1 MTFED
6 VVEKLWKC
14 AAFSV
19 KPLSHDKLDAFLNH
33 VKTLEQVADARCL
46 VPLLF

>member
-6 VVEKLWKC
+6 VVEKFWKC

-19 KPLSHDKLDAFLNH
+19 KPLSHEKLDTFLSH
-33 VKTLEQVADARCL
+33 VKRLEQVADARYL
-46 VPLLF
+46 VPLLL